1 MNIQEAEK
9 IADILTQIYDF
20 TNSPFEDY
28 PIDAIIDEVS
38 FNFPR
43 INWVFDKDKNISKAY
58 L

>member
-9 IADILTQIYDF
+9 LADLLTQIYDF
-20 TNSPFEDY
+20 TNSPFEEY
-28 PIDAIIDEVS
+28 PIDAIIAEVS

-43 INWVFDKDKNISKAY
+43 FNWIFDEDKNIFKAY